1 MKLFIFDM
9 GDVILLD
16 VRTLMKISEYTG
28 ASYRSIREDYGY
40 YDRALM
46 DGYMDASDYYRHL
59 EDKYSVRIESDLF
72 SDFFTPHVNEHLIDI
87 VDRLRSAGHRCVI
100 GSNTFAPHWR
110 LALAFPGRPLD
121 HFDALYASHLMHMSK
136 PEPAFWR
143 MISEKEGIGYRD
155 MLFIDDR
162 AENTE
167 AAAQLGIDV
176 LLYAG
181 EDRDEKADAFFMRFI

>member
-143 MISEKEGIGYRD
+143 MISEKRASAIAICSSSMTGLRIRKRLHGSGWMCCSMPERIGTRRR
-155 MLFIDDR
+155 MPSL
-162 AENTE
+162 
-167 AAAQLGIDV
+167 
-176 LLYAG
+176 
-181 EDRDEKADAFFMRFI
+181 

>member
-121 HFDALYASHLMHMSK
+121 HFDALYASHLMHITK
-136 PEPAFWR
+136 PVKAFWLKI
-143 MISEKEGIGYRD
+143 MEAEGYD
-155 MLFIDDR
+155 ADDTFFIDDR
-162 AENTE
+162 AENIE
-167 AAAQLGIDV
+167 AAESLGIKCHLFTGDN
-176 LLYAG
+176 
-181 EDRDEKADAFFMRFI
+181 DELARFLAL